1 MQKVNAIHGF
11 LDTVMSVRP
20 PKTVLL
26 LPNDINSRK
35 MNLTFFCQIILPTAD
50 KLIVTFSV
58 NRKLNESSNNKIGLD
73 SNALKGLRIQNTYGI
88 VNKV

>member
-11 LDTVMSVRP
+11 LDTVMSVRS

-26 LPNDINSRK
+26 LPNDINLRK
-35 MNLTFFCQIILPTAD
+35 MNLTFFVRLFFRQQR
-50 KLIVTFSV
+50 KLIVRFSV
-58 NRKLNESSNNKIGLD
+58 NSKLNESSNNKIGLD
-73 SNALKGLRIQNTYGI
+73 SNALKGLRVQNTYDI